1 MSKKIQYICL
11 FKILLKLPELIQ
23 LKYTNK
29 NNLYLS
35 LENFRPDS
43 LFHMDLV
50 HNYQWSQLT

>member
-35 LENFRPDS
+35 LENFQTGS
-43 LFHMDLV
+43 LFYMEL
-50 HNYQWSQLT
+50 SEISKAFG